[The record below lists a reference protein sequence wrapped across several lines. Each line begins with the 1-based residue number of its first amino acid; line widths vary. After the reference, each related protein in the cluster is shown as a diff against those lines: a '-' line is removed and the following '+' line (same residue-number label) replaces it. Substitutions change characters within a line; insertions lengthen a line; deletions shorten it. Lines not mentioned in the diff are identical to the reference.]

1 MDIQQNLERI
11 REKIRQA
18 CEKTNRNPDEI
29 TIIGVTK
36 YVTIERAKAL
46 VDLGITN
53 LGENRS
59 DGFLQKYEKIEK
71 DATWHFIGTLQSRK
85 VKDVIDYVDYLHSL
99 DRKSLAKEVNKRAK
113 RPIPCFVQV
122 NVSGEETK
130 HGLAPE
136 EVIPFIEEMEQFPNV
151 HIIGLMTMAP
161 HTDNEGEIRQ
171 VFRKLRQLRDEIMEK
186 GFQYAPCKFLSMGM
200 SNDYEI
206 AIEEGATHIRLGSTL
221 VGNEWK

>member
-1 MDIQQNLERI
+1 MDIQQNLEQI

-99 DRKSLAKEVNKRAK
+99 DRKSLAKEVNKRA
-113 RPIPCFVQV
+113 
-122 NVSGEETK
+122 
-130 HGLAPE
+130 
-136 EVIPFIEEMEQFPNV
+136 
-151 HIIGLMTMAP
+151 
-161 HTDNEGEIRQ
+161 
-171 VFRKLRQLRDEIMEK
+171 
-186 GFQYAPCKFLSMGM
+186 
-200 SNDYEI
+200 
-206 AIEEGATHIRLGSTL
+206 
-221 VGNEWK
+221 

>member
-1 MDIQQNLERI
+1 MDIQQNLEQI